1 MRRKTL
7 IYLVLTFLLIAF
19 FIQDLEASKEVLLR
33 NVKSKVFTESV
44 KSAPGK
50 TLYVERT
57 RGDLTIV
64 GTEQNE
70 ISVKAIVEVG
80 DTDEEFL
87 EEFLE
92 RSELILEPYR
102 QGFRLALVTP
112 REEMYKKERSDFARF
127 LRKRYSHFCKKEK
140 RNTIKV

>member
-1 MRRKTL
+1 MRKRTL
-7 IYLVLTFLLIAF
+7 VCLVLAFLLTAF
-19 FIQDLEASKEVLLR
+19 FIQDLEASKETLLK
-33 NVKSKVFTESV
+33 NVKSRAFTKSV
-44 KSAPGK
+44 TSAPGK

-57 RGDLTIV
+57 RGDLSII

-87 EEFLE
+87 EEFLG

-112 REEMYKKERSDFARF
+112 REEIKKNRAILPGFYG
-127 LRKRYSHFCKKEK
+127 RYSEAAVIGSHSQPK
-140 RNTIKV
+140 

>member
-1 MRRKTL
+1 MRKRTL
-7 IYLVLTFLLIAF
+7 VCLVLAFLLTAF
-19 FIQDLEASKEVLLR
+19 FIQDLEASKETLLK
-33 NVKSKVFTESV
+33 NVKSRAFTKSV
-44 KSAPGK
+44 TSAPGK

-57 RGDLTIV
+57 RGDLSII

-87 EEFLE
+87 EEFLG

-112 REEMYKKERSDFARF
+112 REEAAVIG
-127 LRKRYSHFCKKEK
+127 SHSQPK
-140 RNTIKV
+140 